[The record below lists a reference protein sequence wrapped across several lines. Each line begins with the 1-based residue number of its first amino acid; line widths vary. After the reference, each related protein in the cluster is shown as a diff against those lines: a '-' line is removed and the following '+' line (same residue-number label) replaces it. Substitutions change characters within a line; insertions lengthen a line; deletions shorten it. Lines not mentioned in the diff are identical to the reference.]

1 MTQLTSLCFTT
12 NSKGDASGPD
22 NKAWQAAFKKADKFV
37 SQLNPTE
44 KIGMI
49 TGSLDL
55 TSSGCIGNIVP
66 IERLGFRG
74 LCLLDG
80 PQALNRADLVSIF
93 PSGLTAAATWDKDL
107 IFERGKA
114 LGEEFRGKGGHVLL
128 G

>member
-1 MTQLTSLCFTT
+1 MTELTSLCFTT
-12 NSKGDASGPD
+12 NSKEDASGLD

-37 SQLNPTE
+37 SQLNPSE

-49 TGSLDL
+49 TGTLDL
-55 TSSGCIGNIVP
+55 SSSGCIGNIVP

-107 IFERGKA
+107 IFARGKA